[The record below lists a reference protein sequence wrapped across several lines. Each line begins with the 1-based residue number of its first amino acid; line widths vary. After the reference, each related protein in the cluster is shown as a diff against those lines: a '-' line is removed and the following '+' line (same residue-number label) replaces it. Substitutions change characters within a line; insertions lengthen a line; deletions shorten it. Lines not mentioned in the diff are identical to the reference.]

1 MVALLGGAGRV
12 GMHRSTVHSWVSK
25 EEEMFGAGS
34 HRHLCSWAE
43 RGLGKPP
50 SPFQAAK
57 SDRFQA
63 EWDRKVGGC
72 AGKCLGVSH
81 QQGEWS
87 TWGWLP

>member
-1 MVALLGGAGRV
+1 MELAPTGIFVV
-12 GMHRSTVHSWVSK
+12 G
-25 EEEMFGAGS
+25 
-34 HRHLCSWAE
+34 L